1 MGLLLDP
8 TQGTTYLK
16 VTDDRVI
23 QCDGAVVNVEI
34 LTSTIKGGPSY
45 LERATFC
52 TTDIGADDIILGDPL
67 LKAHEGGHGPL
78 GTNTWK
84 MVTTGVTYLIPLM
97 TGGDSNIKSIETVK
111 GTKKIKKIIKEHS
124 NHLMRDHV

>member
-1 MGLLLDP
+1 M
-8 TQGTTYLK
+8 
-16 VTDDRVI
+16 
-23 QCDGAVVNVEI
+23 EI
-34 LTSTIKGGPSY
+34 LTSTIKDGPSY

-52 TTDIGADDIILGDPL
+52 TADIGADDIILVDPSL
-67 LKAHEGGHGPL
+67 MTHEGGHGPL
-78 GTNTWK
+78 GINTWK
-84 MVTTGVTYLIPLM
+84 MVNTGVTYLIPLM